1 MPALDPF
8 SSRFL
13 TGKMSHQ
20 CRLIGATKFDD
31 DEVKIKAF
39 LIMALHTYCK
49 LLLVI
54 RNCVFVVYDDVRP
67 LDNDAILECLPFKN
81 WTFVI

>member
-39 LIMALHTYCK
+39 LIMALRI
-49 LLLVI
+49 VI
-54 RNCVFVVYDDVRP
+54 VASYYELCVC
-67 LDNDAILECLPFKN
+67 CLRQRAS
-81 WTFVI
+81 T

>member
-54 RNCVFVVYDDVRP
+54 RDCVFVVYDDDVRP
-67 LDNDAILECLPFKN
+67 LDNDSILDTLECLPFK
-81 WTFVI
+81 I